1 MCLRLDELETEF
13 DIRNVDNP
21 ARAAVAQCIVIGKK
35 SGSNHDIGKI
45 LDKHSRSLTWLI
57 TFLRATKFKVA
68 YFRIQSRLSCVVSS
82 WWNYLRVR
90 FVFHLFPSKL
100 INLISRGSAQVQSEG
115 GRHTLWLKPTK
126 ELDGSLVSC
135 LLTSTTYVL
144 SSSKSF
150 SLSVN
155 YFPTQIKMTLLN
167 GFKLGPNWLVQGQA
181 SSKPELG

>member
-21 ARAAVAQCIVIGKK
+21 PLAAVAQCIVIGKK
-35 SGSNHDIGKI
+35 SGSNRDIGKI

-57 TFLRATKFKVA
+57 ALLRATKFKVA
-68 YFRIQSRLSCVVSS
+68 FRLQSRLSCVVSS

-90 FVFHLFPSKL
+90 FVDFPSKL
-100 INLISRGSAQVQSEG
+100 INLISRGSAQVQSDG
-115 GRHTLWLKPTK
+115 GGHTLWLKPTK

-167 GFKLGPNWLVQGQA
+167 GFKLGPNWLVQGQIL
-181 SSKPELG
+181 SEGK